1 VERGC
6 DFERAG
12 SAGGAV
18 FVGAY
23 ARFGRTYLQ
32 GGAAMRF
39 GTLPGV
45 GSVGDQVSVN
55 SWHMSRPCLA
65 DIRTAC
71 PYTTTLAEDTV

>member
-1 VERGC
+1 MERGC

-12 SAGGAV
+12 SAV

-23 ARFGRTYLQ
+23 ARFTVVGRTYLQ
-32 GGAAMRF
+32 AMRF
-39 GTLPGV
+39 GAMPGV